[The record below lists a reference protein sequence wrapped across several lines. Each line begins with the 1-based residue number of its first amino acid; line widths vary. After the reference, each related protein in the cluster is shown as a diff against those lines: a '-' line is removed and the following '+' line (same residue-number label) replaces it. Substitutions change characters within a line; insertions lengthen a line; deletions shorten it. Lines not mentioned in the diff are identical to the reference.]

1 MWHQREP
8 PPGSEPQGCVW
19 GGLTINLAEAP
30 VPGQLWDPGAQLEV
44 EGSPVGG
51 QVLIRGPQEK
61 ARTPVWCAA
70 QAAPRRGQL
79 RGVVVDLQDL
89 NGQGPSGRAGWG
101 SCRWERPSGP
111 LAPAEPPPTL

>member
-8 PPGSEPQGCVW
+8 PPGSEPQGCVC

-44 EGSPVGG
+44 EGSSVGG

-70 QAAPRRGQL
+70 QAAPRWGQF

-89 NGQGPSGRAGWG
+89 NGQGPSGRAG
-101 SCRWERPSGP
+101 
-111 LAPAEPPPTL
+111 